1 MSVLQPSQQVAR
13 ARYATMEKGAGAT
26 LAALACADVACLVL
40 LQPGLL
46 LTFGSLLAGIAAFI
60 CWRTVL
66 SGKHATGVVSAI
78 AAVLLFLFA
87 AAAEFTRPLPI
98 LLAVG
103 LSYFGTGLYAPI
115 LLQRLKSERSEHE
128 V

>member
-1 MSVLQPSQQVAR
+1 MGVFQPSQQLAH
-13 ARYATMEKGAGAT
+13 ARYAAMEKGAGAT
-26 LAALACADVACLVL
+26 LATLACADVACIVL

-66 SGKHATGVVSAI
+66 SGKHATGAVTAI
-78 AAVLLFLFA
+78 AAVLLFLVA
-87 AAAEFTRPLPI
+87 AAAEFTRPVPI